1 MAFDRAARRHSYY
14 RHALVV
20 RITHWVNALALA
32 ILLMSGLNIFNA
44 HPSLSWDKSSYSR
57 RAPVFE
63 TSAAMAA
70 DGRIIGVTRIF
81 NHAFVTTGVLGLS
94 QDAGRPVARGFPS
107 WITIPS
113 TTAVVM
119 AAPAPCTNRATIS
132 MAWLPG
138 RPHHSEA
145 AVNTASPATNIR
157 LRPALR
163 R

>member
-1 MAFDRAARRHSYY
+1 MAFDRAARRDSYY

-94 QDAGRPVARGFPS
+94 QDAGRPVARGF
-107 WITIPS
+107 
-113 TTAVVM
+113 
-119 AAPAPCTNRATIS
+119 AALPTSLTPAR
-132 MAWLPG
+132 WG
-138 RPHHSEA
+138 RPGPPPPLCFFFFGGSVGHQWLCLSDVLIAE
-145 AVNTASPATNIR
+145 PPR
-157 LRPALR
+157 
-163 R
+163 